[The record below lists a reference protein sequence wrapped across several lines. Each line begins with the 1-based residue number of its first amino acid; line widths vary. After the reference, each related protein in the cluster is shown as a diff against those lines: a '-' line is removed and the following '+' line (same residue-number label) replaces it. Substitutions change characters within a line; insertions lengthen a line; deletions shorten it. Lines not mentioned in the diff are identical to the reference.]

1 MACRFIEKHQRH
13 FGTRWLLKRMGIF
26 PNAYYNYLKQAK
38 AAYRAKKSEICR
50 KIKDIYH
57 EFGGIL
63 GYRSMR
69 VFLARDQIFLSKTT
83 VHKYMNKELH
93 LQCACR
99 RKRPGYKKGHAHR
112 IFPNLLERNFVA
124 DKANQVWCADFT
136 YVFLT
141 NGSMRYNCTI
151 IDLYDRSVV
160 ASETGKWITSDLA
173 IMTLE
178 KALHSQ
184 KKKPQNLILHSDQGS
199 QFTSAQ
205 FILYCRQHGITQ
217 SMSAAGC
224 PYDNAPMERYYNTF
238 KAELINRFN
247 FRTDEE
253 LTHAVSEFA
262 YVWYNQVRPHSY
274 NDYRTPYEARYGLN
288 QFRQLCYKNA

>member
-1 MACRFIEKHQRH
+1 
-13 FGTRWLLKRMGIF
+13 MGIF
-26 PNAYYNYLKQAK
+26 PNAYYNYLKRAK
-38 AAYRAKKSEICR
+38 AAYRAKKSKICR
-50 KIKDIYH
+50 EIKSIYH
-57 EFGGIL
+57 EYGGII
-63 GYRSMR
+63 GYRSMC
-69 VFLARDQIFLSKTT
+69 VFLARKHIFLSKAT

-93 LQCACR
+93 LQCVCH
-99 RKRPGYKKGHAHR
+99 RKRPGYKKGHAHK
-112 IFPNLLERNFVA
+112 IFPNLLNRNFVA
-124 DKANQVWCADFT
+124 DKANQVWCTDFT

-173 IMTLE
+173 IMALE

-199 QFTSAQ
+199 QFTSVQ
-205 FILYCRQHGITQ
+205 FTLYCLKHGITQ

-253 LTHAVSEFA
+253 LAHAISEFA

-274 NDYRTPYEARYGLN
+274 NNYRTPYEARYGLN
-288 QFRQLCYKNA
+288 QFRQLRYKNA

>member
-1 MACRFIEKHQRH
+1 M
-13 FGTRWLLKRMGIF
+13 
-26 PNAYYNYLKQAK
+26 
-38 AAYRAKKSEICR
+38 
-50 KIKDIYH
+50 
-57 EFGGIL
+57 
-63 GYRSMR
+63 MR
-69 VFLARDQIFLSKTT
+69 IFLNRKSISLSNPT
-83 VHKYMNKELH
+83 VHKYMNELG
-93 LQCACR
+93 LR
-99 RKRPGYKKGHAHR
+99 SIVVPKKPKYKKGDCYKK
-112 IFPNLLERNFVA
+112 FDNLLNQNFKV
-124 DKANQVWCADFT
+124 DEPNKIWCTDFT

-173 IMTLE
+173 ILTLE
-178 KALHSQ
+178 KAIHSQ
-184 KKKPQNLILHSDQGS
+184 KRKPENLILHSDQGS
-199 QFTSAQ
+199 QFTSVQ
-205 FILYCRQHGITQ
+205 FILYCREHGITQ

-253 LTHAVSEFA
+253 LAHAVSEFA

-274 NDYRTPYEARYGLN
+274 NNYRTPYEARYGLN

>member
-1 MACRFIEKHQRH
+1 
-13 FGTRWLLKRMGIF
+13 MGIY
-26 PNAYYNYLKQAK
+26 PNAYYNYLKKAK
-38 AAYRAKKSEICR
+38 AGYHARKDEICR
-50 KIKDIYH
+50 EIRDIYH
-57 EFGGIL
+57 ELGGIL
-63 GYRSMR
+63 GHRSMR
-69 VFLARDQIFLSKTT
+69 VFLARKQIFLSKTT

-93 LQCACR
+93 LQCVCR
-99 RKRPGYKKGHAHR
+99 RKRPGYQKGHAHT
-112 IFPNLLERNFVA
+112 IFPNLLKQNFTVSTS
-124 DKANQVWCADFT
+124 NRVWCTDFT

-173 IMTLE
+173 IKTLE

-184 KKKPQNLILHSDQGS
+184 KKEPRSLILHSDQGS

-205 FILYCRQHGITQ
+205 FTLYCRDHGITQ

-253 LTHAVSEFA
+253 LTRAVSEYA
-262 YVWYNQVRPHSY
+262 YVWYNQIRPHSY
-274 NDYRTPYEARYGLN
+274 NQYRTPYEARYE
-288 QFRQLCYKNA
+288 FD

>member
-1 MACRFIEKHQRH
+1 VAYRFIEKHQRK
-13 FGTRWLLKRMGIF
+13 FGIHWLLKRMGIF

-38 AAYRAKKSEICR
+38 AIYYARKNEICR
-50 KIKDIYH
+50 KIKDTYH

-69 VFLARDQIFLSKTT
+69 IFLAREHIFLSKTT

-93 LQCACR
+93 LQYVCR
-99 RKRPGYKKGHAHR
+99 RKHPGSKKGHAHK
-112 IFPNLLERNFVA
+112 IFPNLLNRSFVA
-124 DKANQVWCADFT
+124 DKANKVWCTDFT

-141 NGSMRYNCTI
+141 NGSLRYNCTM
-151 IDLYDRSVV
+151 IDLYDRSVI

-173 IMTLE
+173 IRTLE

-184 KKKPQNLILHSDQGS
+184 KKKPRNLILHSDQGS
-199 QFTSAQ
+199 QFTSIQ
-205 FILYCRQHGITQ
+205 FISYCQKHGITQ

-238 KAELINRFN
+238 KAELIHRFN

-253 LTHAVSEFA
+253 LTYAVSEYA
-262 YVWYNQVRPHSY
+262 YVWYNQIRPHSY
-274 NDYRTPYEARYGLN
+274 NDYRTPYETKYGLS
-288 QFRQLCYKNA
+288 QFRQQCYKNA

>member
-1 MACRFIEKHQRH
+1 
-13 FGTRWLLKRMGIF
+13 MGIY
-26 PNAYYNYLKQAK
+26 PNGYYNYLKQTK
-38 AAYRAKKSEICR
+38 ASYHTRKNEICR
-50 KIKDIYH
+50 EINDIYH

-63 GYRSMR
+63 GHRNMR
-69 VFLARDQIFLSKTT
+69 VFLARKQIFLSKTT

-93 LQCACR
+93 LQCVCR
-99 RKRPGYKKGHAHR
+99 RNRPGYKKGHAHK
-112 IFPNLLERNFVA
+112 IFPNLLNRNFVA
-124 DKANQVWCADFT
+124 DKANHVWCTDFT

-141 NGSMRYNCTI
+141 NGFMRYNCTI
-151 IDLYDRSVV
+151 IDLYDRSVI

-184 KKKPQNLILHSDQGS
+184 KKEPKNLILHSDQGS
-199 QFTSAQ
+199 QFTSIQ
-205 FILYCRQHGITQ
+205 FISYCQKHGITQ

-247 FRTDEE
+247 FRNDEE
-253 LTHAVSEFA
+253 LDHAVSEFA
-262 YVWYNQVRPHSY
+262 YIWYNQVRPHSY
-274 NDYRTPYEARYGLN
+274 NDYRTPYEARYGLV
-288 QFRQLCYKNA
+288 